1 MAQTAVGTENYYS
14 PEKMHNAQHSASKA
28 DMWAIGCVLL
38 ELLRGERLAIKLWRE
53 NEAETRMTFLQDAS
67 IKSPVLG
74 QAAHVLLAWKES
86 ERIDAAELSR
96 GLDGTVSG
104 AGLSSWGCLSHSREP
119 GGLRGA

>member
-1 MAQTAVGTENYYS
+1 MASVAEHSRAASMAQTAVGTENYYS

-96 GLDGTVSG
+96 GLETGQF
-104 AGLSSWGCLSHSREP
+104 REQ
-119 GGLRGA
+119 A